1 MNGQP
6 AFVDIEG
13 PKDLDKDGDPEF
25 VVNADLPGTLAD
37 IKDKTIELPIGP
49 VLSTAKGLV
58 ALVASRLGIAGKLL
72 QSLL

>member
-25 VVNADLPGTLAD
+25 VVNADLPGTLA
-37 IKDKTIELPIGP
+37 DKTIELPIGP